1 MIVYCVR
8 RDQLRDEDIGWY
20 ISFGIDIVED
30 GKPLR
35 VIKDVSPN
43 EKELR
48 KLVSLLNKLQPS
60 LIHIDD
66 IIEDFIS

>member
-8 RDQLRDEDIGWY
+8 RDQLRDEDIGRY
-20 ISFGIDIVED
+20 ISFGIDILKD

-66 IIEDFIS
+66 IIDDFIN

>member
-1 MIVYCVR
+1 MITYCVR
-8 RDQLRDEDIGWY
+8 CDQLKDEDIGRY

-48 KLVSLLNKLQPS
+48 KFVSLLNKLQPS
-60 LIHIDD
+60 LIHSDD

>member
-8 RDQLRDEDIGWY
+8 RDQLRDEDIGRY

-48 KLVSLLNKLQPS
+48 KFVSLLNKLQPS